1 MGSRSFLSLFCVCT
15 PNSLSFGAK
24 AQTCFMR
31 TETGGWKP
39 CLLKGQSQTAV
50 VSQHSIHKVCVLLK
64 QQCVIYAALVSFSLT
79 TRCYVYF
86 YFKFY
91 FIALNTSL
99 SPWLGPLRPEGLPR
113 TCYFFYFFFWKKEVL
128 TPSHKAKSHASLPC
142 SYTINL
148 IIFYRFPALV
158 FFFCHWV
165 IITSFLWWIGNN
177 VCVVK

>member
-1 MGSRSFLSLFCVCT
+1 MLQKPHIAGFVPAA
-15 PNSLSFGAK
+15 PNSLSYGTNAP
-24 AQTCFMR
+24 ACFMR

-39 CLLKGQSQTAV
+39 YILKGRSQTAV
-50 VSQHSIHKVCVLLK
+50 VLQRSIHKVCVLLK
-64 QQCVIYAALVSFSLT
+64 RQCVIYAALVSFSLT

-99 SPWLGPLRPEGLPR
+99 SPWLRPPRPEGLPK
-113 TCYFFYFFFWKKEVL
+113 TCFFFFSLLCKKEVL
-128 TPSHKAKSHASLPC
+128 TPSNKAKSHASLPR

-158 FFFCHWV
+158 FF
-165 IITSFLWWIGNN
+165 TGS
-177 VCVVK
+177 